1 MDIFRLDNVR
11 FDKWSVFCGAGISK
25 KSGLPLANELKQ
37 YILETLSLE
46 KENINEL
53 MTANIPFEVFMETI
67 SENVDIYTLLDIFQ
81 NGEPNTNHILIA
93 KLAKHGYVK
102 TIFTTNFDL
111 LLEAALEREG
121 LRSGK
126 DFQVYFNERQFEKI
140 DFEDMKD
147 DIISVLKIHGSI
159 CDIESIRLTMKSVAN
174 KTLSE
179 KRRNAIRY
187 LFSNGNHKKV
197 LILGYSCS
205 DAFDIIPQIEC
216 IDNNHKEVLLIE
228 HSKEGEVI
236 EDIKLKEVNNP
247 FRNFP
252 GNRVKVDTDCF
263 VVELWHCVNQ
273 IIGEYKPVESQFEWK
288 RYVDNWSKDL
298 DKLGKH
304 FVSGSIFVKISHFTK
319 AIEYYEKSLKLAKV
333 TEDKVG
339 VLLCYMNLGNAYG
352 VLGDF
357 KKTIEFNEKSLAIAK
372 ALEDKKRQSLSYNNL
387 GIAYYSLGDFD
398 QAIEFHEKS
407 LELATSIRD
416 MDRELSCYI
425 NLGNIYDDLGQ
436 FEKAINYYE
445 KALEIAI
452 TIGNK
457 GEEEACYVGFGN
469 AYLGLSDFNRAI
481 DNSYKAL
488 EIAKV
493 IGDREGESRCYI
505 GLGNAYL
512 GLGDFKSSVEYC
524 KKALETSRTIG
535 DREAEGISYATLG
548 GAYYNLK
555 DFHKV
560 IEHLLKAEEI
570 FVEMRQTHY
579 VSEIYRNLALAYK
592 KIGDNGTAEHYRKK
606 LNSLSKVV

>member
-1 MDIFRLDNVR
+1 MENVR
-11 FDKWSVFCGAGISK
+11 FGEWSVFCGAGISK
-25 KSGLPLANELKQ
+25 NSGLPLANELKQ

-46 KENINEL
+46 
-53 MTANIPFEVFMETI
+53 TANIDELMNANLPFEVFMETI
-67 SENVDIYTLLDIFQ
+67 SENEDIYTLLDIFQ

-121 LRSGK
+121 LKIGK
-126 DFQVYFNERQFEKI
+126 DFQVYFDERKFDEI

-147 DIISVLKIHGSI
+147 DIITVLKIHGSI
-159 CDIESIRLTMKSVAN
+159 CDIDSIRLTMKSIAS

-205 DAFDIIPQIEC
+205 DAFDIIPQIER
-216 IDNNHKEVLLIE
+216 IDNNHNEVLLIE
-228 HSKEGEVI
+228 HTKEGEVA
-236 EDIKLKEVNNP
+236 EDIRLKEVNNP
-247 FRNFP
+247 FKNFP
-252 GNRVKVDTDCF
+252 GKKVKVDTDSF
-263 VVELWHCVNQ
+263 VMALWNCVSQ
-273 IIGEYKPVESQFEWK
+273 VIGEYKPLESQFEWK
-288 RYVDNWSKDL
+288 RCVDNWSKDL
-298 DKLGKH
+298 DRLGKH
-304 FVSGSIFVKISHFTK
+304 FVAGSIFVKISNFAK
-319 AIEYYEKSLKLAKV
+319 AIEYYEKSLQLSKV

-357 KKTIEFNEKSLAIAK
+357 NKTIEFNEKSLAISK
-372 ALEDKKRQSLSYNNL
+372 AIEDTERQSLSYTNL

-398 QAIEFHEKS
+398 QAIGFHEKS
-407 LELATSIRD
+407 LELATSTRD
-416 MDRELSCYI
+416 RDRELSCYI
-425 NLGNIYDDLGQ
+425 NLGNVYDDLGQ
-436 FEKAINYYE
+436 YERAINYYE

-452 TIGNK
+452 IIGNK
-457 GEEEACYVGFGN
+457 GEEEACYVGLGN
-469 AYLGLSDFNRAI
+469 AYLGLSDFKRAM
-481 DNSYKAL
+481 DNSDKAL

-505 GLGNAYL
+505 TLGNAYL

-524 KKALETSRTIG
+524 EKALETSRTIG
-535 DREAEGISYATLG
+535 DREAEGISCVTLG
-548 GAYYNLK
+548 GAYYNLRE
-555 DFHKV
+555 FHKV
-560 IEHLLKAEEI
+560 IEYLLKAEEI

-579 VSEIYRNLALAYK
+579 VSEVYRNLTLAYK
-592 KIGDNGTAEHYRKK
+592 KIGDNGTAEHYRRK
-606 LNSLSKVV
+606 LNSLRNVV